1 MENNLKH
8 KFISAIKAFV
18 VGSTMTVPG
27 VSGGSMAMILGEYDN
42 LISSVNGLLDKKRF
56 KASFIYLCVF
66 ALSAL
71 LGIFLISRPLSLLI
85 DRHRLI
91 IMYFFLG
98 AIIGTIPMIVKAS
111 TLKRNDMSVK
121 RVFISIASIA
131 IGIALVL
138 SVKYLPSNIFSVSDS
153 FDIRLC
159 LAEILGGIFL
169 SIGFVLPGVSFS
181 YLLVVVGLYENILK
195 AVNELDIIPYI
206 PLGIGLVIG
215 VMLLT
220 GILSWAMKN
229 RPKVTY
235 LMIFGFL
242 LGSIG
247 TVYPGLPN
255 GIMILY
261 SAISFVIGAAII
273 YIISIYSKE

>member
-8 KFISAIKAFV
+8 GFISAIKAFV

-42 LISSVNGLLDKKRF
+42 LIASVNGLLNKKRF
-56 KASFIYLCVF
+56 KASFIYLCIF
-66 ALSAL
+66 ALAAL
-71 LGIFLISRPLSLLI
+71 AGIFLISKPLSILI
-85 DRHRLI
+85 DKHRLI

-98 AIIGTIPMIVKAS
+98 AIIGTIPMIVKSS
-111 TLKRNDMSVK
+111 TLKASDMSLL
-121 RVFISIASIA
+121 RILISVASIA
-131 IGIALVL
+131 IGIAIVL
-138 SVKYLPSNIFSVSDS
+138 SIKYLPSGIFSVSSS
-153 FDIRLC
+153 FNAKMLF
-159 LAEILGGIFL
+159 AEIIGGIFL

-181 YLLVVVGLYENILK
+181 YLLVVVGLYEDVLR

-215 VMLLT
+215 IMLLT

-229 RPKVTY
+229 KPNVTY

-247 TVYPGLPN
+247 TVYPGLPD
-255 GIMILY
+255 GISILY
-261 SAISFVIGAAII
+261 CTVSFVIGAAVI
-273 YIISIYSKE
+273 YIISLYSKE

>member
-8 KFISAIKAFV
+8 GFISAIKAFV

-42 LISSVNGLLDKKRF
+42 LIASVNGLLNKKRF
-56 KASFIYLCVF
+56 KASFIYLCIF
-66 ALSAL
+66 ALAAL
-71 LGIFLISRPLSLLI
+71 AGIFLISKPLAILI
-85 DRHRLI
+85 DKHRLI

-98 AIIGTIPMIVKAS
+98 AIIGTIPMIVKSS
-111 TLKRNDMSVK
+111 TLKASDMSLL
-121 RVFISIASIA
+121 RILISVASIA
-131 IGIALVL
+131 IGIAIVL
-138 SVKYLPSNIFSVSDS
+138 SIKYLPSGIFSVSSS
-153 FDIRLC
+153 FNAKMLF
-159 LAEILGGIFL
+159 AEIIGGIFL

-181 YLLVVVGLYENILK
+181 YLLVVVGLYEDVLR

-229 RPKVTY
+229 KPKVTY

-247 TVYPGLPN
+247 TVYPGLPD
-255 GIMILY
+255 GISILY
-261 SAISFVIGAAII
+261 CTVSFVIGAAVI
-273 YIISIYSKE
+273 YIISLYSKE

>member
-8 KFISAIKAFV
+8 GFISAIKAFV

-42 LISSVNGLLDKKRF
+42 LIASVNGLLNKKRF
-56 KASFIYLCVF
+56 KASFIYLCIF
-66 ALSAL
+66 ALAAL
-71 LGIFLISRPLSLLI
+71 AGIFLISKPLSILI
-85 DRHRLI
+85 DKHRLI

-98 AIIGTIPMIVKAS
+98 AIIGTIPMIVKSS
-111 TLKRNDMSVK
+111 TLKASDMSLL
-121 RVFISIASIA
+121 RILISVASIA
-131 IGIALVL
+131 IGIAIVL
-138 SVKYLPSNIFSVSDS
+138 SIKYLPSGIFSVSSS
-153 FDIRLC
+153 FNAKMLF
-159 LAEILGGIFL
+159 AEIIGGIFL

-181 YLLVVVGLYENILK
+181 YLLVVVGLYEDVLR

-229 RPKVTY
+229 KPNVTY

-247 TVYPGLPN
+247 TVYPGLPD
-255 GIMILY
+255 GISILY
-261 SAISFVIGAAII
+261 CTVSFVIGAAVI
-273 YIISIYSKE
+273 YIISLYSKE

>member
-8 KFISAIKAFV
+8 GFISAIKAFV

-56 KASFIYLCVF
+56 KSSFIYLCIF
-66 ALSAL
+66 ALAAL
-71 LGIFLISRPLSLLI
+71 AGIFLISKPLSILI
-85 DRHRLI
+85 DKHRLI

-98 AIIGTIPMIVKAS
+98 AIIGTIPMIVKSS
-111 TLKRNDMSVK
+111 TLKPSDMSLL
-121 RVFISIASIA
+121 RILISVASIA
-131 IGIALVL
+131 IGIAIVL
-138 SVKYLPSNIFSVSDS
+138 SIKYLPSGIFSVSSS
-153 FDIRLC
+153 FNVKML
-159 LAEILGGIFL
+159 LAEIIGGIFL

-181 YLLVVVGLYENILK
+181 YLLVVVGLYEDVLR

-229 RPKVTY
+229 KPKVTY

-247 TVYPGLPN
+247 TVYPGLPD
-255 GIMILY
+255 GISILY
-261 SAISFVIGAAII
+261 CAVSFIIGAAVI
-273 YIISIYSKE
+273 YIISLYSKE

>member
-1 MENNLKH
+1 MENNHKH
-8 KFISAIKAFV
+8 GFISAIKAFV

-42 LISSVNGLLDKKRF
+42 LISSVNGLLKKNRF

-71 LGIFLISRPLSLLI
+71 LGIFLVSKPLSILI
-85 DRHRLI
+85 EKHRLI

-98 AIIGTIPMIVKAS
+98 AIIGTIPMIVKSS
-111 TLKRNDMSVK
+111 TLKTEDMNAK
-121 RVFISIASIA
+121 RIIISILSVA
-131 IGIALVL
+131 IGILIVL
-138 SVKYLPSNIFSVSDS
+138 SIKYLPSGIFSVSDS
-153 FDIRLC
+153 FDIKTV
-159 LAEILGGIFL
+159 LAEIVGGIFL

-181 YLLVVVGLYENILK
+181 YLLVVVGLYEKILK

-229 RPKVTY
+229 KPKVTY

-247 TVYPGLPN
+247 TVYPGLPS
-255 GIMILY
+255 GISILY
-261 SAISFVIGAAII
+261 CSLSFLFGAAII

>member
-8 KFISAIKAFV
+8 GFISAIKAFV

-42 LISSVNGLLDKKRF
+42 LIASVNGLLNKKRF
-56 KASFIYLCVF
+56 KASLIYLCIF
-66 ALSAL
+66 ALAAL
-71 LGIFLISRPLSLLI
+71 AGIFLISKPLAILI
-85 DRHRLI
+85 DKHRLI

-98 AIIGTIPMIVKAS
+98 AIIGTIPMIVQSS
-111 TLKRNDMSVK
+111 TLKASDMSLL
-121 RVFISIASIA
+121 RILISVASIA
-131 IGIALVL
+131 IGIAIVI
-138 SVKYLPSNIFSVSDS
+138 SIKYLPSGIFSVSSS
-153 FDIRLC
+153 FNAKLFF
-159 LAEILGGIFL
+159 AEIIGGIFL

-181 YLLVVVGLYENILK
+181 YLLVVVGLYEDVLR

-206 PLGIGLVIG
+206 PLGVGLVIG

-229 RPKVTY
+229 KPKVTY

-247 TVYPGLPN
+247 TVYPGLPS
-255 GIMILY
+255 GISILY
-261 SAISFVIGAAII
+261 CALSFVIGAAVI
-273 YIISIYSKE
+273 YIISLYSKE